1 MVEDELKRL
10 LDAELRAEALVE
22 QANTER
28 EAIIHK
34 ALDDARVAE
43 ERFQARIPEL
53 RASFLEKAEDR
64 AAQAVAELARRYEE
78 RTDRLRALA
87 QERERDALDAAVAWV
102 LDPDR
107 G

>member
-10 LDAELRAEALVE
+10 LDAELRAEALVDH
-22 QANTER
+22 ADAER

-34 ALDDARVAE
+34 ALDDARIAE
-43 ERFQARIPEL
+43 ERFQAQIPEL

-64 AAQAVAELARRYEE
+64 AAQAVAEVTRRYEE
-78 RTDRLRALA
+78 RADRLRALA
-87 QERERDALDAAVAWV
+87 REREREAIDAAVAWV

>member
-34 ALDDARVAE
+34 ALEDARHAE
-43 ERFQARIPEL
+43 ERFEARIPEL

-64 AAQAVAELARRYEE
+64 AAQAVAELTRRYEE
-78 RTDRLRALA
+78 RAERLRALA
-87 QERERDALDAAVAWV
+87 REREREATESAVAWV

-107 G
+107 A

>member
-28 EAIIHK
+28 EAVIHK
-34 ALDDARVAE
+34 ALEDARIAE
-43 ERFQARIPEL
+43 ERFEARIPEL

-78 RTDRLRALA
+78 RTERLRSLA
-87 QERERDALDAAVAWV
+87 HDREREAIDAAAALV

-107 G
+107 A

>member
-34 ALDDARVAE
+34 ALDDARIAE

-78 RTDRLRALA
+78 RADRMRALA
-87 QERERDALDAAVAWV
+87 QEREREATDVAVAWV

>member
-10 LDAELRAEALVE
+10 LDAEARAETLVD

-28 EAIIHK
+28 EAIIHR
-34 ALDDARVAE
+34 AREDARIAE
-43 ERFQARIPEL
+43 ERFEARIPEL
-53 RASFLEKAEDR
+53 RASFLDKAEDR

-78 RTDRLRALA
+78 RAARLRALA
-87 QERERDALDAAVAWV
+87 QDREHEATEAAVAWV

-107 G
+107 A